1 MEKIKVLLADD
12 HILVREGIKLLLT
25 HIPEVEIVGEASN
38 GEQVLKLLE
47 STSVDMVLMDIEM
60 PILNGIKTTKRIVEQ
75 YKEIKIVILS
85 TYHQNSFSEN
95 MEQIGAHGYLMKNTS
110 LEALSTAI
118 KEIASGGVYFYDT
131 PIPIDMDNE
140 SFLSAELTEKE
151 MAIIKQITK
160 GYQNKQ
166 IADILHL
173 STRTIDTYRANIMR
187 KLKVQN
193 TAELVALCIKIGLV

>member
-151 MAIIKQITK
+151 MAIIKQIAK